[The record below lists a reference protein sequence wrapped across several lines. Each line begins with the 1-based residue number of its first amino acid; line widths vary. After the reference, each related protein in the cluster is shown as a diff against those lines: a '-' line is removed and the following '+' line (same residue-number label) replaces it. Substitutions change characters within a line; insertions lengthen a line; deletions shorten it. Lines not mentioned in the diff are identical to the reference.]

1 MDRKDRPLLAI
12 LICLSLSIW
21 LFIFS
26 FDNSSYHHHFSI
38 TFQWI
43 RHRQQPPPPPQPSD
57 PCKGRYIY
65 VHSLPTRFNLDML
78 HDCRSLLQWH
88 DMCSS
93 SNNLG
98 LGPSLS
104 TEDLISSS
112 AWFNTNQFMLDLIFF
127 HRMRRY
133 PCLTNNSS
141 RASAIYVPFFAGL
154 DTGRYLFDSPNTS
167 SSARDALALDLADWL
182 VARPEWAAMG
192 GRDHFLVCG
201 RITWD
206 FRRKAADAGGWGSR
220 LFGLSAV
227 KNMTRLLIE
236 RDTADDDEFG
246 VPYPT
251 YFHPS
256 RDEEVFEWQGKL
268 RVMERPQLYSFAGG
282 PRPGMSALRDRII
295 ERCERSDRCALM
307 RCDSNSTGCYTPR
320 RVMDMLERSVF
331 CLQPPGDSFTR
342 RSVFDSMLAGCI
354 PVFFYT
360 ETAYAQYNWHLPGN
374 HTSYSVF
381 IPEAEVTEGK
391 VDLEERLSGIGMEV
405 VEAMREELIRMV
417 PRLVYADPR
426 GRLEVVEDA
435 FDVAV
440 KGVIERVEMLRRER
454 EKRNA

>member
-1 MDRKDRPLLAI
+1 
-12 LICLSLSIW
+12 
-21 LFIFS
+21 
-26 FDNSSYHHHFSI
+26 
-38 TFQWI
+38 
-43 RHRQQPPPPPQPSD
+43 
-57 PCKGRYIY
+57 
-65 VHSLPTRFNLDML
+65 ML

-93 SNNLG
+93 SDNLG

-104 TEDLISSS
+104 EDLISSS

-133 PCLTNNSS
+133 PCLTNHSS

-154 DTGRYLFDSPNTS
+154 DTGRYLFDSPNAS

-206 FRRKAADAGGWGSR
+206 FRRKAADVAGWGSA
-220 LFGLSAV
+220 LFGLPAV

-268 RVMERPQLYSFAGG
+268 RVMGG
-282 PRPGMSALRDRII
+282 HN
-295 ERCERSDRCALM
+295 CTRSR
-307 RCDSNSTGCYTPR
+307 
-320 RVMDMLERSVF
+320 
-331 CLQPPGDSFTR
+331 PPGDSFTR

-381 IPEAEVTEGK
+381 IPEAEVIEGK
-391 VDLEERLSGIGMEV
+391 VDLEERLSGIGMEA

-426 GRLEVVEDA
+426 GRLEAMEDA

-454 EKRNA
+454 EETNA